1 MKKVYTLAICVLFAH
16 TIFAQAKTVP
26 VKAFY
31 IDESEV
37 SSNEYK
43 QYVGDST
50 GQGDKS
56 IMQEQS
62 EEYSQY
68 NYTTEQEWDNLR
80 DALTGRQ
87 HTANS
92 SNHKSAVCTLNK
104 RVLGWHPY
112 WMGTSYNNYD
122 WSMLSDLSYF
132 SYEVDANTGNAVTTH
147 NWATANV
154 VTVAQA
160 NGVNVNLCVTLFSNH
175 ATFLGSSTSKQ
186 TLITNLINAVQQRNA
201 KGVNIDF
208 EGVPNAQSAAFTSFM
223 ISLCN
228 QMHASVPNS
237 EVSIALPAVNWNNT
251 YDVTSMAPYV
261 DLFCIMGYDYYW
273 SGSTTAGPT
282 DPLYNFQ
289 TSYNY
294 TLTKSITYYLDNGVP
309 KSKLVLGLPYYGR
322 EWPTSASTVPSATT
336 ATGVTRTYDY
346 VRTNSTGNYNTAQWD
361 ANSFTPYYTYNNG
374 NWNQCFINSAW
385 SLGKRY
391 DVVNQQGIAG
401 IGIWALGYDDGYTE
415 LWDKISEKFSDCGSV
430 ACTDT
435 IYDMGGP
442 NRNYNDNE
450 DYTYTI
456 APTGA
461 SSLTLTFSSFN
472 TELNYDTLWLYNG
485 PSTASPLIGAYTGTN
500 SPGTV
505 SSTGSTLTMR
515 FKSDGATVN
524 PGWTAVWNCI
534 IDNTA
539 PTTQVS
545 VPSGWVTQSFTA
557 NFTDADNAGG
567 TGIEKSFYQVLE
579 YDGTEWRANNGNG
592 FFSDNFDNAIHPDWT
607 IGSGI
612 WSINNGYLDQT
623 DQTNTNTNIYAPLT
637 QNLSNRYLYNWAGKI
652 DGTGTNRRAGFHF
665 FCDDASQS
673 NRGNSY
679 FVWFRV
685 DQSQLQ
691 FYKVVNNSF
700 GSPVATFPLTTNANV
715 WYDYKVLYD
724 RISGKMDVYVNDA
737 LAGTWTD
744 PSPYSNGSYISFRSG
759 DCDYMVNNLKVY
771 RSRFPSVTVSVGPGS
786 TNDIRYQSPN
796 PTTAS
801 GRVKSIVKDAAG
813 NLSTV
818 ASQDVLVDWTPP
830 ADVLPVSDGVAA
842 DIDTT
847 NSITQLSA
855 NWAASSDPNSGLAAY
870 WYAIG
875 TTPGATDVVNWTNSA
890 LATSMTHTGLSLTN
904 GQIYYYSLKA
914 EDGAGLVSNVTS
926 SDGQTVVLTT
936 GIDDQGN
943 SFSLAAYPNPFTGTT
958 TVSYALSTESNVN
971 MQLVDITGRA
981 ITVKKKKQGS
991 GRYVESIDA
1000 QQLHLAKG
1008 MYLLQLDVN
1017 GKTAFIKLAVN

>member
-1 MKKVYTLAICVLFAH
+1 MKKVYISALAVLLSQLS
-16 TIFAQAKTVP
+16 FAQ
-26 VKAFY
+26 
-31 IDESEV
+31 
-37 SSNEYK
+37 K
-43 QYVGDST
+43 QVVHENRQAPAGY
-50 GQGDKS
+50 KS
-56 IMQEQS
+56 IIQEQS
-62 EEYSQY
+62 ETYSQY
-68 NYTTEQEWDNLR
+68 SFTTDEEWDKLR
-80 DALTGRQ
+80 FDANGK
-87 HTANS
+87 
-92 SNHKSAVCTLNK
+92 KSAASTQANNKSMVCTLNK
-104 RVLGWHPY
+104 RVFGWHPY

-147 NWATANV
+147 NWSTAAV
-154 VTVAQA
+154 VTAAQS
-160 NGVNVNLCVTLFSNH
+160 NGVNVNLCVTLFSSH

-186 TLITNLINAVQQRNA
+186 TLINNLISAVQQRNA

-208 EGVPNAQSAAFTSFM
+208 EGVPSAQSAAFTSFM
-223 ISLCN
+223 ISLSN
-228 QMHASVPNS
+228 QMHAAVPNS

-294 TLTKSITYYLDNGVP
+294 TLSKSITYYLDADVP
-309 KSKLVLGLPYYGR
+309 KTKLILGVPYYGR
-322 EWPTSASTVPSATT
+322 EWPTAGSTVPSSTT
-336 ATGVTRTYDY
+336 ASGVSRTYDY
-346 VRTNSTGNYNTAQWD
+346 VRTNSTGVYNTAQWD

-374 NWNQCFINSAW
+374 NWNQCFIDNAY

-401 IGIWALGYDDGYTE
+401 IGIWALGYDDGFTE
-415 LWDKISEKFSDCGSV
+415 LWSKISDKFSSCGTV

-435 IYDMGGP
+435 VYDLGGP
-442 NRNYNDNE
+442 NRSYNDNE
-450 DYTYTI
+450 NYTYTI

-461 SSLTLTFSSFN
+461 SSLSLAFSSFN
-472 TELNYDTLWLYNG
+472 VEANYDTLWLYNG
-485 PSTASPLIGAYTGTN
+485 STTSSPLIGAYTGTN

-505 SSTGSTLTMR
+505 SSTGNAITMK

-524 PGWTAVWNCI
+524 PGWQAVWSCV
-534 IDNTA
+534 IDNTP

-545 VPSGWVTQSFTA
+545 VPSSWVTQNFTA

-579 YDGTEWRANNGNG
+579 YDGSEWRANNTRG
-592 FFSDNFDNAIHPDWT
+592 FFSDNFDVAIHPDWT
-607 IGSGI
+607 VSTGT
-612 WSINNGYLDQT
+612 WAINSGYLNQT
-623 DQTNTNTNIYAPLT
+623 NQTNTNTNIYAPLT

-665 FCDDASQS
+665 FSDNGSLT

-679 FVWFRV
+679 FVWFRA

-691 FYKVVNNSF
+691 IYKVVNDAF
-700 GSPVATFPLTTNANV
+700 GSPVATFSVTTNAGQ

-737 LAGTWTD
+737 LVGSWTD
-744 PSPYSNGSYISFRSG
+744 PSPYSTGSYISFRSG
-759 DCDYMVNNLKVY
+759 DCDYMVNNLKIY
-771 RSRFPSVTVSVGPGS
+771 RSRNPSATVTVGPGS

-813 NLSTV
+813 NLSLV
-818 ASQDVLVDWTPP
+818 ASQDVLVDWTAPS
-830 ADVLPVSDGVAA
+830 DVMTINDGTIA

-855 NWAASSDPNSGLAAY
+855 NWSASSDPHSGIAAY

-875 TTPGATDVVNWTNSA
+875 TTPGAADVVGWTNNGA
-890 LATSMTHTGLSLTN
+890 NTSVTHTGLSLTN
-904 GQIYYYSLKA
+904 GQLYYFSVKVD
-914 EDGAGLVSNVTS
+914 DGAGLTSNVTS
-926 SDGQTVVLTT
+926 SDGQLPWIAT
-936 GIDDQGN
+936 GIEEHVN

-958 TVSYALSTESNVN
+958 SISYTLTEHAGVTIR
-971 MQLVDITGRA
+971 LLDVTGRM
-981 ITVKKKKQGS
+981 ITVANGEQGA
-991 GRYVESIDA
+991 GRRTVLIDT
-1000 QQLHLAKG
+1000 QQLHLAEG
-1008 MYLLQLDVN
+1008 VYILQLESK
-1017 GKTAFIKLAVN
+1017 GKQAFIKLAVGK